1 MYVSILNRIAT
12 RPLDA
17 RCKFETASTK
27 KWLRSMDDKK
37 YLTAQELL
45 IDSFEL
51 GIRIFKSG
59 FKPSFI
65 VGVWRGGTPVGIAV
79 QEILDHLGV
88 ETDHIAIR
96 TSSYYGI
103 DQREKIV
110 RVHGLEY
117 VVRNANWEDGLLIV
131 DDVFD
136 TGNSLKAI
144 LETLKKKMRRNL
156 PKDIRIATAWY
167 KPKKNVTDIVP
178 DFYIHET
185 DQWLMFPHELDGLTR
200 EEIFANKP
208 GMKKLFEDA
217 GLK

>member
-1 MYVSILNRIAT
+1 
-12 RPLDA
+12 
-17 RCKFETASTK
+17 
-27 KWLRSMDDKK
+27 MDEKI
-37 YLTAQELL
+37 YLTAQDLL

-59 FKPSFI
+59 FRPSFI
-65 VGVWRGGTPVGIAV
+65 IGIWRGGTPVGIAV

-103 DQREKIV
+103 DKREKKV

-131 DDVFD
+131 DDVLD

-144 LETLKKKMRRNL
+144 LEALKARMRRNL
-156 PKDIRIATAWY
+156 PRDVRIATAWY

-185 DQWLMFPHELDGLTR
+185 DDWLVFPHELDGLTR

-217 GLK
+217 GLV

>member
-1 MYVSILNRIAT
+1 
-12 RPLDA
+12 
-17 RCKFETASTK
+17 
-27 KWLRSMDDKK
+27 MDEKI
-37 YLTAQELL
+37 YLTAQDLL
-45 IDSFEL
+45 LDSFEL

-59 FKPSFI
+59 FRPSFI
-65 VGVWRGGTPVGIAV
+65 IGIWRGGTPVGIAV

-103 DQREKIV
+103 DKREKKV

-131 DDVFD
+131 DDVLD

-144 LETLKKKMRRNL
+144 LETLKARMRRNL

-185 DQWLMFPHELDGLTR
+185 DEWLVFPHELDGLTR

-217 GLK
+217 GLT

>member
-1 MYVSILNRIAT
+1 
-12 RPLDA
+12 
-17 RCKFETASTK
+17 
-27 KWLRSMDDKK
+27 MDEKI
-37 YLTAQELL
+37 YLTAQDLL
-45 IDSFEL
+45 LDSFEL

-59 FKPSFI
+59 FRPSFI
-65 VGVWRGGTPVGIAV
+65 VGIWRGGTPVGIAV

-88 ETDHIAIR
+88 KTDHIAIR

-103 DQREKIV
+103 DKREKKV

-131 DDVFD
+131 DDVLD

-144 LETLKKKMRRNL
+144 LETLKERMRRNL
-156 PKDIRIATAWY
+156 PRDIRLATAWY
-167 KPKKNVTDIVP
+167 KPKKNETDIVP

-185 DQWLMFPHELDGLTR
+185 DEWLVFPHELDGLTR
-200 EEIFANKP
+200 EEIFTNKP

-217 GLK
+217 GLT

>member
-1 MYVSILNRIAT
+1 MDEKIYLN
-12 RPLDA
+12 
-17 RCKFETASTK
+17 
-27 KWLRSMDDKK
+27 
-37 YLTAQELL
+37 AQDLL

-65 VGVWRGGTPVGIAV
+65 IGVWRGGTPVGIAV
-79 QEILDHLGV
+79 QEILDHLGLK
-88 ETDHIAIR
+88 TDHIAIR

-103 DQREKIV
+103 DKRKKMV

-136 TGNSLKAI
+136 SGNSIKAI
-144 LETLKKKMRRNL
+144 LETLKDRMRRNL
-156 PKDIRIATAWY
+156 PKDIRVATAWF

-185 DQWLMFPHELDGLTR
+185 DQWLVFPHELDGLTR
-200 EEIFANKP
+200 EEIFANKT

-217 GLK
+217 GLT